1 MPAVIVAVLLQIA
14 SFSILYVVFTRR
26 IRFQLSKGQI
36 LEEIRDEVHGLIV
49 EMNQTADRNV
59 GLAEERIK
67 RLQVLIS
74 ESDKKIQLLSR
85 EIEKHQVGVDVYEK
99 LKESSRKRVLS
110 SESTSAGNIREEK
123 ISYDPVISTSISP
136 SIDNRESKGTEADG
150 KIRETDVDE
159 DVDTLSDRVVRLARQ
174 GFGSRIIAQKLDS
187 SLGEVELILS
197 LQSGRD
203 GKEA

>member
-26 IRFQLSKGQI
+26 IRIQLSKGQI

-85 EIEKHQVGVDVYEK
+85 EIEKHQVGVDVYER
-99 LKESSRKRVLS
+99 LKESSRKRALT
-110 SESTSAGNIREEK
+110 SESTSTGNIREEK
-123 ISYDPVISTSISP
+123 ISHDPVISPSISP
-136 SIDNRESKGTEADG
+136 SINNRESKGTEADE
-150 KIRETDVDE
+150 KTRETRVDE
-159 DVDTLSDRVVRLARQ
+159 DADTLSDRVVRLARQ

-203 GKEA
+203 GREA